1 MTKENNGECPKFIE
15 VYKRTHMLK
24 GKDSQGVLCSKR
36 AIEKMEQVMAKADEL
51 RDNEIIN
58 PDYDAIYLELF
69 GKMKKRKQ
77 IPGAGQATGI
87 YFPHASSSSATF
99 AAGGTFGLLCPYC
112 NPVVQTG

>member
-1 MTKENNGECPKFIE
+1 M
-15 VYKRTHMLK
+15 
-24 GKDSQGVLCSKR
+24 D
-36 AIEKMEQVMAKADEL
+36 QVMAKADEL
-51 RDNEIIN
+51 RDTGIKN

-99 AAGGTFGLLCPYC
+99 AAGGTFGILASIIRLLAAEIGTRSNFPFSE
-112 NPVVQTG
+112 QKGARK